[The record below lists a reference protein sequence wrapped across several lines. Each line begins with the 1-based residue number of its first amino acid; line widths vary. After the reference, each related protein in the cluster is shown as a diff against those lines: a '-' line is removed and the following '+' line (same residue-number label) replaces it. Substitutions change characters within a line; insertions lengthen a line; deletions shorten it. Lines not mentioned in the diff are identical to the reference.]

1 MNINIKVIV
10 ALLCNVLTILI
21 VARALMTWFPIRH
34 DNPFEVFL
42 NRVTEPFLAPIRRV
56 IPHIGMIDIAPLV
69 AVLVLQLILTLVS
82 R

>member
-1 MNINIKVIV
+1 MNIKVII

-34 DNPFEVFL
+34 DNAFEVFL
-42 NRVTEPFLAPIRRV
+42 NRVTEPFLSPIRRV
-56 IPHIGMIDIAPLV
+56 IPHIGMIDIAPMV